1 MPVSEISM
9 ALTSI
14 RAALDLVKFISDSHK
29 TSAIKD
35 KTIELRDAIISI
47 QLSFTDLY
55 ERYSTLLGE
64 QDNLKKEIMQF
75 KQWETTESHYRL
87 IKGRTGSYV
96 YCPNDMHPNPDPL
109 HYLCTNC
116 YDKRKKS
123 ILQDRDGLGN
133 GDYFCPGCKMD
144 IFFQP

>member
-29 TSAIKD
+29 TSVIKD

-47 QLSFTDLY
+47 QSSFSILNEKYLNILSINHDI
-55 ERYSTLLGE
+55 
-64 QDNLKKEIMQF
+64 KKELEQM
-75 KQWETTESHYRL
+75 KKWEIIESQYEL
-87 IKGRTGSYV
+87 VKGRTGSYV
-96 YCPNDMHPNPDPL
+96 YSPNNMHPNPKPT

-116 YDKRKKS
+116 YNKRKKS
-123 ILQDRDGLGN
+123 ILQYRDGLGN
-133 GDYFCPGCKMD
+133 GDFYCPDCKMD
-144 IFFQP
+144 IFFQT